1 MSRTFLLN
9 LQPNGIPAAA
19 LAQLQ
24 FDRFEQILRFFLVKI
39 EIAVASYAKL
49 ISTLYL
55 DPMEQS
61 ADMRLDKIADEDI
74 AVNAALP
81 CFVRKQSRQ
90 DPWHLDDR

>member
-1 MSRTFLLN
+1 MSRTLLLN
-9 LQPNGIPAAA
+9 LEPNSRPTTA

-24 FDRFEQILRFFLVKI
+24 FDGFEQILRFFLIKI
-39 EIAVASYAKL
+39 KIAVASYAEL
-49 ISTLYL
+49 ISTFYL

-61 ADMRLDKIADEDI
+61 SDMRLDKIADEDI

-90 DPWHLDDR
+90 NPRHLNDR

>member
-1 MSRTFLLN
+1 MRRALLLN
-9 LQPNGIPAAA
+9 LKPDGVPPAT

-24 FDRFEQILRFFLVKI
+24 FDRFEQILRLFFIKI
-39 EIAVASYAKL
+39 EITVASYAKL
-49 ISTLYL
+49 ISAFYF

-61 ADMRLDKIADEDI
+61 AHMRLDKIADEDI